1 MEMGYGEMLN
11 QAIANNCKRGN
22 LHDWQ
27 NNLNQLVKRGKIS
40 EKTQQLFEEG

>member
-1 MEMGYGEMLN
+1 MLN
-11 QAIANNCKRGN
+11 QAITNNDKRSN

-27 NNLNQLVKRGKIS
+27 NSLNQLVKRGKIS

>member
-1 MEMGYGEMLN
+1 MDIGYGEMLN
-11 QAIANNCKRGN
+11 QAITNNDKRGN

>member
-1 MEMGYGEMLN
+1 MDIGYGEMLHR
-11 QAIANNCKRGN
+11 AITNNDKRGN

-40 EKTQQLFEEG
+40 ENTQQLFEEG